1 MSLGIH
7 GAQQDLDVDAD
18 ITSLPNEG
26 QQTMANSISVA
37 VASDQ
42 SAVPVSLP
50 NEGQQTMANSISV
63 TVASDQTA
71 VSIADGGSTI
81 SIDDGSGS
89 ITVDGPLTDAQLRAT
104 PVIISGAVITF

>member
-37 VASDQ
+37 IASDQ
-42 SAVPVSLP
+42 SAVPVSD
-50 NEGQQTMANSISV
+50 NSGSL
-63 TVASDQTA
+63 TVD
-71 VSIADGGSTI
+71 DGGS
-81 SIDDGSGS
+81 S
-89 ITVDGPLTDAQLRAT
+89 ITVDGPLTNSELRAA
-104 PVIISGAVITF
+104 PVVISGAVVTL

>member
-37 VASDQ
+37 IASNQ
-42 SAVPVSLP
+42 SAVP
-50 NEGQQTMANSISV
+50 IS
-63 TVASDQTA
+63 DN
-71 VSIADGGSTI
+71 
-81 SIDDGSGS
+81 SGS
-89 ITVDGPLTDAQLRAT
+89 ITVDGPLTNSELRAA
-104 PVIISGAVITF
+104 PVVISGAVVTL